1 VADVRA
7 FGALRYDERV
17 AGPLSALICPPYDVI
32 SPEQR
37 RALEARD
44 PRNFVRVELPD
55 EDARGYARAAELL
68 RAWIDEHALVP
79 DEPSIYL
86 HEHEFTVDG
95 ERRSRRGVFVALRL
109 QPASDRVVLPHEQ
122 TFPKAK
128 ADRLELLRATRAN
141 TSPIFGMVDGS
152 AMAALRGAHA
162 TPVGEATL
170 GDDHH
175 WLSRVSGPTLDRF
188 RQAMRDQ
195 RVYLAD
201 GHHRYETAL
210 NYAEERRAGGDAP
223 ERFILAYL
231 CALDDRGLKIFATHR
246 IARGSG
252 DPVMAAARRSFTA
265 TPIDRRALER
275 SVPGI
280 VLASGG
286 QFTRLELHADAD
298 LSQLPAAWR
307 TLPVA
312 IAEEL
317 LVRPAREAGADITY
331 EHDLEDAI
339 DASRRDATAIL
350 LRAVDPATLRSVA
363 DAGERLPQKTTYFY
377 PKVPAGLVIR
387 TLGNDLRRDGVHE
400 APT

>member
-1 VADVRA
+1 MRA
-7 FGALRYDERV
+7 FAALRYDERV

-32 SPEQR
+32 SAEQR
-37 RALEARD
+37 RSLEARG

-55 EDARGYARAAELL
+55 EDAPGYARAGELL
-68 RAWIDEHALVP
+68 RSWIAERALVS
-79 DEPSIYL
+79 DQPSIYL
-86 HEHEFTVDG
+86 HEHEFSVG
-95 ERRSRRGVFVALRL
+95 GQRHSRRGVFVALRL
-109 QPASDRVVLPHEQ
+109 HPAGERVVLPHEL

-162 TPVGEATL
+162 VPVGEATL

-175 WLSRVSGPTLDRF
+175 WLSRASGEVAEKF
-188 RQAMRDQ
+188 GAAMRDQ

-210 NYAEERRAGGDAP
+210 NYAEERRAAPDAP

-231 CALDDRGLKIFATHR
+231 CSLEDPGLRILATHR
-246 IARGSG
+246 IVRGNVERL
-252 DPVMAAARRSFTA
+252 DAAAQRSFD
-265 TPIDRRALER
+265 PSPLDRGAL
-275 SVPGI
+275 SGGVPGI
-280 VLASGG
+280 VIARDGK
-286 QFTRLELHADAD
+286 FTRLDLRRDAD
-298 LSQLPAAWR
+298 LSRLPASWR

-317 LVRPAREAGADITY
+317 LVKPAREGGAEISY
-331 EHDLEDAI
+331 EHDTERAI
-339 DASRRDATAIL
+339 SAAAQGATTIL
-350 LRAVDPATLRSVA
+350 LRAVDPETLRSVA

-387 TLGNDLRRDGVHE
+387 SLDTG
-400 APT
+400 